1 MQYIDGTENRGGNA
15 VVGDKVRLKQY
26 NGDTS
31 FYVVTELD
39 NGIGLVNISWGEIDF
54 YFKDLEMLNRQL
66 KKMDYNIVDVKMIVT
81 NKEENNED

>member
-31 FYVVTELD
+31 FLCC
-39 NGIGLVNISWGEIDF
+39 NRIG
-54 YFKDLEMLNRQL
+54 
-66 KKMDYNIVDVKMIVT
+66 
-81 NKEENNED
+81 